1 MTELRERFKVAWS
14 QALVGLD
21 AAEQEA
27 EKVIAKVADAA
38 GFGPEDVRRQ
48 AREFAERLQA
58 QRREIE
64 RTIDDAVKRAT
75 SRFKL
80 PSREELDEL
89 RRRVDALSTRI
100 DGLASS
106 RAAPREEK
114 HA

>member
-1 MTELRERFKVAWS
+1 MPELRERFRVAWS

-48 AREFAERLQA
+48 AREFTERLQN

-64 RTIDDAVKRAT
+64 RTIDEAVKRAT
-75 SRFKL
+75 GRFKL
-80 PSREELDEL
+80 PSREEMDEL
-89 RRRVDALSTRI
+89 RRRVDALSSRL
-100 DGLASS
+100 DGIATS
-106 RAAPREEK
+106 RAHPQEDK

>member
-1 MTELRERFKVAWS
+1 MPELRERFKVAWS

-27 EKVIAKVADAA
+27 EKVLAKVADAT

-48 AREFAERLQA
+48 ARDFAERLQS

-64 RTIDDAVKRAT
+64 RTIDEAVKRAV

-89 RRRVDALSTRI
+89 RRRVDSLSSRL
-100 DGLASS
+100 DGLAAA
-106 RAAPREEK
+106 RAATKEDQ